1 MYRHDVISTFVN
13 EIGNDMNNIFLSRWQ
28 AAEKAGEVSEADEF
42 VKPFFKGAAREMM
55 KLGWTKSP
63 IKDVVLEHAELG
75 ADDKAIFKLHVY
87 GVINDNRSY
96 SMTTYIEECQLKEKI
111 RSMCFEEAGKLY
123 RKQELTAKPTEIVQ

>member
-1 MYRHDVISTFVN
+1 MYRHDVISNFVN

-42 VKPFFKGAAREMM
+42 VKPFIRGTAREMV

-75 ADDKAIFKLHVY
+75 SDDKAIFKLHVY
-87 GVINDNRSY
+87 GAINDNRSY
-96 SMTTYIEECQLKEKI
+96 AMTTYIKEGQLKEKI
-111 RSMCFEEAGKLY
+111 CSMCFEEAAKLY
-123 RKQELTAKPTEIVQ
+123 RKQELTAKPADIAQ